1 MTFMILTPYKV
12 SFMNTSVEA
21 IPLVYTGSAG
31 LFGAIIASLISV
43 EIYTWF
49 IRKKYSYKDA

>member
-49 IRKKYSYKDA
+49 IRKI